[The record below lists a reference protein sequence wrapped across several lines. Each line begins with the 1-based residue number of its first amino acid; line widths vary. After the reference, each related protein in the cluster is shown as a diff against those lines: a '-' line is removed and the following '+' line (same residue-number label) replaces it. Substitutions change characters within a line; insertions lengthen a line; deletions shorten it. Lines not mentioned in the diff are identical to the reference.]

1 MPEDRDERGELLP
14 TMGSS
19 DVDEPGKTGKVAT
32 TPGTGGGV
40 AESGQPGPGPSTRA
54 AGGGKS
60 PEVSHDIP
68 PSARE
73 Q

>member
-1 MPEDRDERGELLP
+1 MPENRDQNGELTP
-14 TMGSS
+14 TAGITDS
-19 DVDEPGKTGKVAT
+19 DEPGTTGKVAT

-40 AESGQPGPGPSTRA
+40 AESGQAGPGPSTRTS
-54 AGGGKS
+54 GGGKS
-60 PEVSHDIP
+60 PDVSHDIP